1 MNGLSIIFIVFVVML
16 VLRVPIAYCLGLSGM
31 AYIAMTGNFDMTS
44 FASVMVRSV
53 DSFPLMAVPFF
64 ILAGALM
71 TAGGISKQI
80 VQFATAL
87 VGRVT
92 GGLAM
97 VAVVACAF
105 FAALSGSGIDRKSV
119 V

>member
-87 VGRVT
+87 VGRLWWRWWPARFSRLCPAPASRPPRP
-92 GGLAM
+92 LAP
-97 VAVVACAF
+97 
-105 FAALSGSGIDRKSV
+105 S
-119 V
+119 